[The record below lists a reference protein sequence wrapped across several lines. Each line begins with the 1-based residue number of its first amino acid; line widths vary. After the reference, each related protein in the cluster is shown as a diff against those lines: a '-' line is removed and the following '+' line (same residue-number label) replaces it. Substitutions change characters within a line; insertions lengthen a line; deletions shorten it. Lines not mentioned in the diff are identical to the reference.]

1 MFSHKNEKYLKDQI
15 TKNIKVISELKNL
28 FKPDQI
34 SILGPIDAPIARMQN
49 SYRYHLILKADSV
62 KIVSSAVI
70 FLKDNLKLGSTIK
83 QVIDIDPYS
92 LM

>member
-1 MFSHKNEKYLKDQI
+1 VMDELKD
-15 TKNIKVISELKNL
+15 L
-28 FKPDQI
+28 FTADQLN
-34 SILGPIDAPIARMQN
+34 ILGPIDAPIARMQD

-62 KIVSSAVI
+62 KVISSALS
-70 FLKDNLKLGSTIK
+70 FLKENLKVGSTIK